1 MTVNNFLR
9 NKENIS
15 LSQARNIVVKEALA
29 RNTKNSIESFEQNY
43 EKLLKDYYS
52 NPALAISSTSFELDK
67 LESFS
72 FWLEELKKDDNMQ
85 RYMIFIVS
93 KMLDGDPL
101 SHSIFTAVYKDLG
114 KEDLLL
120 SKKSFNS
127 YPELKE
133 GVANSDAG
141 ANSRAIINA
150 EHWINSVDGKNL
162 LCMGVIYKSDI
173 ENLIGEDC
181 G

>member
-1 MTVNNFLR
+1 MTVNNFLK
-9 NKENIS
+9 NKDNIS
-15 LSQARNIVVKEALA
+15 LSQARDIVVKEALA
-29 RNTKNSIESFEQNY
+29 RNTKDSIHNFEQNY
-43 EKLLKDYYS
+43 EKVIKDYYS
-52 NPALAISSTSFELDK
+52 NPALAMSSISFELEK

-72 FWLEELKKDDNMQ
+72 SWLEELKKDDNMHK
-85 RYMIFIVS
+85 YMIFIVS

-101 SHSIFTAVYKDLG
+101 SHSIFTAIYKDLG
-114 KEDLLL
+114 KELLLL
-120 SKKSFNS
+120 SRKSFNS

-150 EHWINSVDGKNL
+150 EHWINSSDGKDI
-162 LCMGVIYKSDI
+162 LCVGVVYKSDI